1 MIEYPYILSDRR
13 QEMNL
18 DEKVQLFRSWLERMA
33 AYRMA
38 LTIIGV
44 DKTAKAPSHFGRV
57 LFALYR
63 QLRERVAHDG
73 RETRAQKRV
82 RNAYRTAA

>member
-1 MIEYPYILSDRR
+1 
-13 QEMNL
+13 MNL

-44 DKTAKAPSHFGRV
+44 DKTAKAPSQGADYRNRKT
-57 LFALYR
+57 AL
-63 QLRERVAHDG
+63 LS
-73 RETRAQKRV
+73 
-82 RNAYRTAA
+82 